1 MSDGKCC
8 SAEQR
13 AVNRYTGLFEH
24 KIVYKIISLLHTN
37 LALFRCRYD
46 SAKVARINMKIAKLE
61 IKNYR
66 ILKNFSMDL
75 EEDLSLII
83 GKNNTGK
90 TSILSVM
97 DKFLGVPEKSKFSI
111 DDFNLDFKKQL
122 FQDIQSLKTYDE
134 AVYVSRGIS
143 LRLYIE
149 YGPNDNLASISR
161 VMMDL
166 DPDNNIV
173 VLGFDYA
180 LDFNNYNLLLKDY
193 GEFLGNEALKQK
205 IKKEYIPKSIND
217 FFRNNHSNYFSVKRR
232 SILYSV
238 LSSTADERIYIDI
251 DKERINLSD
260 LINFKYISAKRDVT
274 NRELDKTLSTQ
285 TSRIYKRTEATEEK
299 SNAVEDFKDKL
310 SETDTHLSGIYKVLF
325 EKIISKIRIFGGIK
339 INESEIE
346 IVSTLQHRE
355 LLEGNTTVV
364 YRHDPDSH
372 LPEHYNG
379 LGYMNLISMIFEI
392 EILIHEF
399 KRKKDKNPA
408 AVNLLF
414 IEEPEAHTHPQMQ
427 YVFIKNIKQLLSE
440 GIICENGVHAKL
452 QYVISTHS
460 AAIVADSDFGDIKY
474 VKRNSANSVTS
485 RSLKDLQ
492 NDYDLTSPQY
502 HFLTQYL
509 TINRAEIFFA
519 DKAILIEGDTE
530 RLLLSTIMRKLD
542 IECVPEENI
551 NALPLLSQNISIIEV
566 GAYSQIFEKFIEFVG
581 IKTLIITDLDSVDD
595 NGKKCRVR
603 DGSGYSNA
611 AIKHFYKLPKL
622 NDAGDRIGSDYVEP
636 NLKDLISYDMK
647 RKVLSK
653 SSDHW
658 INHSGGSLA
667 VIYQTLDSD
676 YIARSFEDAF
686 IHVNRKFI
694 DDNIDSFEGLKN
706 KSDFKSTVDSYDLAE
721 NCIKKKTHF
730 ALDIIYHSDES
741 FANWKIPAYIRE
753 GLLWLKAD

>member
-1 MSDGKCC
+1 
-8 SAEQR
+8 
-13 AVNRYTGLFEH
+13 
-24 KIVYKIISLLHTN
+24 
-37 LALFRCRYD
+37 
-46 SAKVARINMKIAKLE
+46 MKISKLE

-66 ILKNFSMDL
+66 ILKDFSMDL
-75 EEDLSLII
+75 EDDLSLII

-90 TSILSVM
+90 TSILTVM
-97 DKFLGVPEKSKFSI
+97 DKFLGAPEKSKFST
-111 DDFNLDFKKQL
+111 DDFNLDFKKEL
-122 FQDIQSLKTYDE
+122 FQDIQSLKIYDE
-134 AVYVSRGIS
+134 VDYKSKGIS

-166 DPDNNIV
+166 DPDNNTI
-173 VLGFDYA
+173 VLGFDYD
-180 LDFNNYNLLLKDY
+180 LDFTNYNLLLKDY
-193 GEFLGNEALKQK
+193 GEFLVNEALKQK
-205 IKKEYIPKSIND
+205 VKKEYTPKSISD
-217 FFRNNHSNYFSVKRR
+217 FFRNSHSNYFSVKRR
-232 SILYSV
+232 SILYCLVSC
-238 LSSTADERIYIDI
+238 TANEQIFIDI
-251 DKERINLSD
+251 DKERINLPY
-260 LINFKYISAKRDVT
+260 LVNFKYISAKRDVT

-325 EKIISKIRIFGGIK
+325 EKIISKIKKFGGIK
-339 INESEIE
+339 INESEIA

-364 YRHDPDSH
+364 YKHDPDSH

-392 EILIHEF
+392 EILVHEF
-399 KRKKDKNPA
+399 RRKKDKNPA

-427 YVFIKNIKQLLSE
+427 YVFIKNIKELLSE
-440 GIICENGVHAKL
+440 GIVCENGAHVKL

-460 AAIVADSDFGDIKY
+460 AAIVADSDFSDIKY
-474 VKRNSANSVTS
+474 VKRNGANSVTS
-485 RSLKDLQ
+485 RSLKELQ

-542 IECVPEENI
+542 IECTPDQYTDT
-551 NALPLLSQNISIIEV
+551 LPLLSQNISIIEV

-581 IKTLIITDLDSVDD
+581 IRTLIITDLDAVDD
-595 NGKKCRVR
+595 NGEKCRVH
-603 DGSGYSNA
+603 DGSGYSNS

-622 NDAGDRIGSDYVEP
+622 NDAGDRISGEYVEP
-636 NLKDLISYDMK
+636 NLKDLTSYDMK

-653 SSDHW
+653 ASDHW
-658 INHSGGSLA
+658 INCSDGSLA
-667 VIYQTLDSD
+667 VIYQTKDSG

-706 KSDFKSTVDSYDLAE
+706 KSNFNSTADSYDLAGS
-721 NCIKKKTHF
+721 CIKKKTHF

-741 FANWKIPAYIRE
+741 FSNWKIPAYIKE